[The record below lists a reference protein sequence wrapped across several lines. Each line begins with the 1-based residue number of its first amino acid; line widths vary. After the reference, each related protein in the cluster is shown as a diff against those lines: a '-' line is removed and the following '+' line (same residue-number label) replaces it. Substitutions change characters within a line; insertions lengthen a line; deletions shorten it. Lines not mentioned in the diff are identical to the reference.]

1 MSTHDLLDKLDGIQ
15 AVNRANLD
23 VSVYPESVSR
33 LHRGLGGVNN
43 KLVIETSPQI
53 HKRKVKKNMDRRG
66 RFRTQPIT
74 FTEIKEVDEDQTDK
88 DQQTNT
94 STEIRENFSASSE
107 TLLVASS
114 HSPFRFSTP
123 PIKLRSKSEMDL
135 KEFSRPLS
143 FPHHHFRKAKPI
155 EEKFCDYSEDD
166 IEDEVGDKL
175 GQLQPSLHHQL
186 APHAPLVNP
195 LWRSTTPTAE
205 INQTGLPSSTPID

>member
-15 AVNRANLD
+15 AVNRMD
-23 VSVYPESVSR
+23 GITVYPESVSR

-43 KLVIETSPQI
+43 KIVIETSPQI

-74 FTEIKEVDEDQTDK
+74 FTEIKEVDEDQGEK
-88 DQQTNT
+88 DQQKNT
-94 STEIRENFSASSE
+94 STEIRENISASSE
-107 TLLVASS
+107 SLVVSS
-114 HSPFRFSTP
+114 HSPFRVP
-123 PIKLRSKSEMDL
+123 IPIKMRSKSEMDL

-143 FPHHHFRKAKPI
+143 FPHHHFRKTKPKPGPI
-155 EEKFCDYSEDD
+155 EEKFCDSEDD
-166 IEDEVGDKL
+166 EGEVEDKL

-195 LWRSTTPTAE
+195 LWRSTTPTGE
-205 INQTGLPSSTPID
+205 FTRMPSPPN